1 MQHLSGL
8 EPPRP
13 NPHKWTL
20 LMVDDRTEDL
30 LREFLGK
37 EKKAEAAGYTRE
49 AVLKAVDKVGL
60 ALQEHQKDCTR
71 RWEENERRHL
81 SAEKRLRSLEASQE
95 GTHIA
100 TATHLS
106 PGFPVDDPAEITG
119 AHRIDDIAT
128 KVKQATIE
136 SLRVPGADP
145 ETAIRAVVAEE
156 QEALAKRAELKRLQK
171 EENDRA
177 ADAATAAREKRER
190 NRLILVGIASV
201 VGGAGVLGFIQ
212 LVASHVH

>member
-1 MQHLSGL
+1 MQHLAAL
-8 EPPRP
+8 EPPRL
-13 NPHKWTL
+13 NPDRWT
-20 LMVDDRTEDL
+20 LMVDERTEDL

-37 EKKAEAAGYTRE
+37 EKKAEEHGYTRE
-49 AVLKAVDKVGL
+49 AVIKAVGTVGK
-60 ALQEHQKDCTR
+60 ALQEHQKDCER
-71 RWEENERRHL
+71 RWLENEERHR
-81 SAEKRLRSLEASQE
+81 SNEKRLRSLEASQE
-95 GTHIA
+95 GTHVA
-100 TATHLS
+100 TASRTPAGL
-106 PGFPVDDPAEITG
+106 FDDPAEITG

-156 QEALAKRAELKRLQK
+156 QEALAKRNELKRLQK
-171 EENDRA
+171 EEDERA
-177 ADAATAAREKRER
+177 ATAATAAREKRER